1 MQADGVYCT
10 NKLSW
15 LAHTMGHEMVHCI
28 VHHACPE
35 TRSMQSYMQNHG
47 HGPVFLQ
54 LNKHIFGH
62 HTTRYK
68 AGWGRLRPHLRVQ
81 PLQVTHS
88 LGQQDSGQCYEQGHE
103 GTAVVS
109 GRQ

>member
-35 TRSMQSYMQNHG
+35 TRSMQSYIQNHG

-54 LNKHIFGH
+54 LNKHLFGH
-62 HTTRYK
+62 HTTRYQS
-68 AGWGRLRPHLRVQ
+68 GWGRLRPHLRVQ
-81 PLQVTHS
+81 PLQATHS
-88 LGQQDSGQCYEQGHE
+88 CEQQDTEQCSEQGHE

-109 GRQ
+109 GGQ